1 MKKRLLK
8 VILIIFSLTVIL
20 LGYYE
25 INKVYHIGI
34 PCLFYKITN
43 YKCPGCG
50 ITRALFSLIRGNIKE
65 AIYYNKI
72 LILMVPFIVIY
83 FGYKSY
89 LYIINIRSNK
99 KIERI
104 LNIWAYILLI
114 IAILYG
120 VFRNM

>member
-1 MKKRLLK
+1 MKKRLLR
-8 VILIIFSLTVIL
+8 VILIILALMVIL

-25 INKVYHIGI
+25 INKVYHVGI
-34 PCLFYKITN
+34 PCLFYKITG

-50 ITRALFSLIRGNIKE
+50 ITRALFSLIKGDIKQ

-72 LILMVPFIVIY
+72 LMLMLPFIAIY

-89 LYIINIRSNK
+89 LYVMAIRGNK
-99 KIERI
+99 KIEKA
-104 LNIWAYILLI
+104 LNIWACILLV
-114 IAILYG
+114 IAIMYG